1 MMKKSVAIVL
11 ALVCLALA
19 AAYLGGR
26 DKKQEATP
34 VEFEVQR
41 RDFQVEINV
50 VGELDA
56 AQSHMLSSEIKGT
69 EGKIIYLIEDG
80 ARVKKGDTLVKLDPL
95 PYQKQVEGL
104 QAEVA
109 ELKAA
114 VEAARQ
120 MVAFEENQVGQE
132 IANAEYSLNVA
143 GLELRQ
149 FEEGDGPLKISM
161 LQEERQKAKLEL
173 QRYEAFYND
182 LLQLKKEGFDNKSE
196 ISAAEEKVAVLR
208 EQHKE
213 ANGRFESYKQHVYPA
228 LLESAR
234 AKKQNAMLMLEQNR
248 QGGVHKV
255 AKAQATLGQIAGKVA
270 AREAALDQSRIE
282 LEKTVI
288 KAPQDGI
295 VIHYETF
302 RDGEKRKPREGDSV
316 FMGQPILYLPDIS
329 KMIVKTRVREVDL
342 FKLSLGQKGVVR
354 VDAYPD
360 TAFKG
365 DLTFIGA
372 LATSEAPGSG
382 QEKYFQVV
390 FTIIDGDR
398 RLRPGMT
405 CRVSIIAQAVKQAVV
420 IPNQA
425 IFTAEG
431 GDFCYVRTG
440 WGAYE
445 KRSIKTG
452 VENEDVVQ
460 VTEGL
465 EPGEK
470 VSLVLPQA
478 D

>member
-1 MMKKSVAIVL
+1 MNRTTILLLAVL
-11 ALVCLALA
+11 GLVLVG
-19 AAYLGGR
+19 AYLGGR
-26 DKKQEATP
+26 PGEKEEVAAD
-34 VEFEVQR
+34 VEVKR
-41 RDFQVEINV
+41 ADLTVDINV

-56 AQSHMLSSEIKGT
+56 AQSHMLSSELQGT
-69 EGKIIYLIEDG
+69 DGKIIYLIDDG
-80 ARVKKGDTLVKLDPL
+80 TRVSKGDILVKLDPL
-95 PYQKQVEGL
+95 PFQKQVEEL
-104 QAEVA
+104 QGEVQ

-114 VEAARQ
+114 VEAAKQ
-120 MVAFEENQVGQE
+120 MVAFEENQVRQE
-132 IANAEYSLNVA
+132 ISTAEYNLNVA

-161 LQEERQKAKLEL
+161 LQEELQKAKLEL

-182 LLQLKKEGFDNKSE
+182 LQQLKNEGFDNKSE
-196 ISAAEEKVAVLR
+196 ITAAEERVAVLR
-208 EQHKE
+208 EQFKE
-213 ANGRFESYKQHVYPA
+213 ATSRFESYRKHVYPA

-234 AKKQNAMLMLEQNR
+234 AKQQNAILMLEQSR

-270 AREAALDQSRIE
+270 AKEAALGQARLE

-288 KAPQDGI
+288 KAPFEGI

-329 KMIVKTRVREVDL
+329 KMIVKTRIREVDL
-342 FKLSLGQKGVVR
+342 FKLALGQKGDVR

-360 TAFKG
+360 SAFSG

-372 LATSEAPGSG
+372 LATAEAPGSG
-382 QEKYFQVV
+382 QEKFFQVI
-390 FTIIDGDR
+390 FTLKDGDK

-405 CRVSIIAQAVKQAVV
+405 CRISITAQSAAQAVV
-420 IPNQA
+420 IPTQA
-425 IFTAEG
+425 VFDG
-431 GDFCYVRTG
+431 PDGSSSYVRTG

-445 KRSIKTG
+445 LRRITTG
-452 VENEDVVQ
+452 IQNEDLVQ
-460 VTEGL
+460 VLEGL

-470 VSLVLPQA
+470 VSMIEPA
-478 D
+478 SE

>member
-26 DKKQEATP
+26 EKKQEAAP

-56 AQSHMLSSEIKGT
+56 ARSHMLSSEIKGT

-114 VEAARQ
+114 VRGGQADGGLRGD
-120 MVAFEENQVGQE
+120 QVGQE

-213 ANGRFESYKQHVYPA
+213 ANGRFESYKEHVYPA
-228 LLESAR
+228 LLESAGR
-234 AKKQNAMLMLEQNR
+234 K
-248 QGGVHKV
+248 
-255 AKAQATLGQIAGKVA
+255 
-270 AREAALDQSRIE
+270 SR
-282 LEKTVI
+282 T
-288 KAPQDGI
+288 P
-295 VIHYETF
+295 
-302 RDGEKRKPREGDSV
+302 
-316 FMGQPILYLPDIS
+316 
-329 KMIVKTRVREVDL
+329 
-342 FKLSLGQKGVVR
+342 
-354 VDAYPD
+354 
-360 TAFKG
+360 
-365 DLTFIGA
+365 
-372 LATSEAPGSG
+372 
-382 QEKYFQVV
+382 
-390 FTIIDGDR
+390 
-398 RLRPGMT
+398 
-405 CRVSIIAQAVKQAVV
+405 C
-420 IPNQA
+420 
-425 IFTAEG
+425 
-431 GDFCYVRTG
+431 
-440 WGAYE
+440 
-445 KRSIKTG
+445 
-452 VENEDVVQ
+452 
-460 VTEGL
+460 
-465 EPGEK
+465 
-470 VSLVLPQA
+470 
-478 D
+478 

>member
-1 MMKKSVAIVL
+1 MNRTTILLLAVL
-11 ALVCLALA
+11 GLVLVG
-19 AAYLGGR
+19 AYLGGR
-26 DKKQEATP
+26 PGEKEEVAAD
-34 VEFEVQR
+34 VEVKR
-41 RDFQVEINV
+41 ADLTVDINV

-56 AQSHMLSSEIKGT
+56 AQSHMLSSELQGT
-69 EGKIIYLIEDG
+69 DGKIIYLIDDG
-80 ARVKKGDTLVKLDPL
+80 TRVSKGDILVKLDPL
-95 PYQKQVEGL
+95 PFQKQVEEL
-104 QAEVA
+104 QGEVQ

-114 VEAARQ
+114 VEAAKQ
-120 MVAFEENQVGQE
+120 MVAFEENQVRQE
-132 IANAEYSLNVA
+132 ISTAEYNLNVA

-161 LQEERQKAKLEL
+161 LQEELQKAKLEL

-182 LLQLKKEGFDNKSE
+182 LQQLKKEGFDNKSE
-196 ISAAEEKVAVLR
+196 ITAAEERVAVLR
-208 EQHKE
+208 EQFKE
-213 ANGRFESYKQHVYPA
+213 ATSRFESYRKHVYPA

-234 AKKQNAMLMLEQNR
+234 AKQQNAILMLEQSR

-270 AREAALDQSRIE
+270 AKEAALGQARLE

-288 KAPQDGI
+288 KAPFEGI

-329 KMIVKTRVREVDL
+329 KMIVKTRIREVDL
-342 FKLSLGQKGVVR
+342 FKLALGQKGDVR

-360 TAFKG
+360 SAFSG

-372 LATSEAPGSG
+372 LATAEAPGSG
-382 QEKYFQVV
+382 QEKFFQVI
-390 FTIIDGDR
+390 FTLKDGDK

-405 CRVSIIAQAVKQAVV
+405 CRISITAQSAAQAVV
-420 IPNQA
+420 IPTQA
-425 IFTAEG
+425 VFDG
-431 GDFCYVRTG
+431 PDGSSSYVRTG

-445 KRSIKTG
+445 LRRITTG
-452 VENEDVVQ
+452 IQNEDLVQ
-460 VTEGL
+460 VLEGL

-470 VSLVLPQA
+470 VSMIEPA
-478 D
+478 SE

>member
-1 MMKKSVAIVL
+1 
-11 ALVCLALA
+11 
-19 AAYLGGR
+19 
-26 DKKQEATP
+26 
-34 VEFEVQR
+34 
-41 RDFQVEINV
+41 
-50 VGELDA
+50 
-56 AQSHMLSSEIKGT
+56 
-69 EGKIIYLIEDG
+69 
-80 ARVKKGDTLVKLDPL
+80 
-95 PYQKQVEGL
+95 
-104 QAEVA
+104 
-109 ELKAA
+109 
-114 VEAARQ
+114 
-120 MVAFEENQVGQE
+120 
-132 IANAEYSLNVA
+132 
-143 GLELRQ
+143 
-149 FEEGDGPLKISM
+149 
-161 LQEERQKAKLEL
+161 
-173 QRYEAFYND
+173 
-182 LLQLKKEGFDNKSE
+182 
-196 ISAAEEKVAVLR
+196 
-208 EQHKE
+208 
-213 ANGRFESYKQHVYPA
+213 
-228 LLESAR
+228 
-234 AKKQNAMLMLEQNR
+234 
-248 QGGVHKV
+248 
-255 AKAQATLGQIAGKVA
+255 
-270 AREAALDQSRIE
+270 
-282 LEKTVI
+282 VI